1 MKRIACL
8 LMVFMLTLTA
18 CQKGKDEN
26 EKPLNSVKISVQSQ
40 QIAGIQTRILE
51 LKSVSKIITAPGE
64 VIPNADL
71 SSTVTPRVS
80 AQVVK
85 RLVQVGQVIKIGQP
99 LVVLSSVDMAKA
111 QGDALMA
118 AQEWERL
125 KQLGKEAVSAKRYNE
140 AEINFQHVSAKLI
153 AYGMTS
159 DQVDALLNSKDSKKA
174 TGEFELLAPRDGTI
188 FKANAAEGEIVE
200 PGKLL
205 FDIVNGS
212 AVWIDAKLSPVQAK
226 QVLLNSLAWINIEQQ
241 KFSGKVIQVHPQLDE
256 TTRTQTIRIEVPDA
270 NNNLRPGQ
278 FVECEIAV
286 GQTPPV
292 LAVPTEAILRSGDG
306 DAVMYVE
313 IKPDY
318 FQQQEI
324 KQVDTIGNQS
334 IIEGI
339 KPGSRVVTKGA
350 FFVHSELNKGDI
362 QSHGH

>member
-1 MKRIACL
+1 MKRTACFL
-8 LMVFMLTLTA
+8 LMFTLTLTA

-26 EKPLNSVKISVQSQ
+26 EKPPNSVKISIQSQ
-40 QIAGIQTRILE
+40 KVAGIQTRILE
-51 LKSVSKIITAPGE
+51 LKNLSKIIVAPGE

-80 AQVVK
+80 AQIVK
-85 RLVQVGQVIKIGQP
+85 RLVQVGQTVKIGQP

-140 AEINFQHVSAKLI
+140 AEINFQHASAKLI

-159 DQVDALLNSKDSKKA
+159 AQVDALLNSKDSKKA
-174 TGEFELLAPRDGTI
+174 TGEFELLAPREGTI
-188 FKANAAEGEIVE
+188 FRANAAEGEIVE

-212 AVWIDAKLSPVQAK
+212 AVWIDAKLSQAQAK
-226 QVLLNSLAWINIEQQ
+226 QIQQNAQAWINIEQQ
-241 KFSGKVIQVHPQLDE
+241 KYPGKVIQIHPQLDE
-256 TTRTQTIRIEVPDA
+256 ATRTQTIRIEVPDA

-292 LAVPTEAILRSGDG
+292 LTVPTEAILRSGDG
-306 DAVMYVE
+306 DSVIYVE
-313 IKPDY
+313 IKTDY

-334 IIEGI
+334 IIEGV
-339 KPGSRVVTKGA
+339 KPGVRVVIKGA